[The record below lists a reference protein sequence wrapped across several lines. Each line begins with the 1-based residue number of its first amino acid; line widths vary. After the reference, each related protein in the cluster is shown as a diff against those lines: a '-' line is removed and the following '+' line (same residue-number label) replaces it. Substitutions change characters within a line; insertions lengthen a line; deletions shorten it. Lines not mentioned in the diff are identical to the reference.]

1 MQYCTND
8 STLVVFANF
17 PTIIVLERHTI
28 LVIRCR
34 LLKKIIQR
42 SQWLKLWGIVYFASK
57 GVARRGRQVSG
68 GFLFLFFAARRAT
81 TQCNDYLYCYREI
94 YLFFSS
100 SIQINCQR
108 CSHSQICTCGCA
120 FARKCWALLISILA
134 RDSCWWP
141 SSAQSGLADWLFIC
155 LGWTLL
161 HCCGVRMWS
170 DPYWVLQCVFYQLW
184 NAEVWTMV

>member
-68 GFLFLFFAARRAT
+68 GFLFLFLQQEERHNATIIYIATGKYICSFPVQFRLIVSAAVIPRSAPV
-81 TQCNDYLYCYREI
+81 
-94 YLFFSS
+94 
-100 SIQINCQR
+100 
-108 CSHSQICTCGCA
+108 A

-134 RDSCWWP
+134 RASCWWP

-170 DPYWVLQCVFYQLW
+170 DPYWVL
-184 NAEVWTMV
+184 